1 MSVTVT
7 FGKRSFTFSNRSADN
22 QLFTRLRQ
30 SEQFYHVRTSKVSVS
45 FYLIACFSRPVTC
58 IQAVNTSKWQFWKS
72 GFRLS
77 ISFSVAKLSTGDQ
90 KVGVDGRVM
99 FLKPVMFFY
108 WGKKRVMCWNK
119 IISNWFALQDEDS
132 EFTLAADFEIGHF
145 FRERIVPRAVLYFTG
160 EAIEDDDNV
169 CIHQHFVY

>member
-7 FGKRSFTFSNRSADN
+7 FGKRSFTFSNHSADN

-58 IQAVNTSKWQFWKS
+58 IQAMNTSKWQFWKS

-77 ISFSVAKLSTGDQ
+77 ISFSVAKYWWPEGWCWWSCDVSQTCNVFLLGEKKSDVLEQNYFKLVCFAGWRF
-90 KVGVDGRVM
+90 RVH
-99 FLKPVMFFY
+99 FSCRF
-108 WGKKRVMCWNK
+108 WNWSLLPWK
-119 IISNWFALQDEDS
+119 DSPSCCALFHRGS
-132 EFTLAADFEIGHF
+132 YRGWW
-145 FRERIVPRAVLYFTG
+145 
-160 EAIEDDDNV
+160 
-169 CIHQHFVY
+169 